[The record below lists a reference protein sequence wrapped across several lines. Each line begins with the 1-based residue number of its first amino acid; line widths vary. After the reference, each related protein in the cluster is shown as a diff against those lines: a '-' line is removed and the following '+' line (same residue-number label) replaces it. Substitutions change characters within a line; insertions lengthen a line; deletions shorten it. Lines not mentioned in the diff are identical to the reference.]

1 MLIQGDCLQEM
12 KNIETDKIDL
22 LFCDLPWSA
31 TSCKW
36 DCALDLP
43 LFWKEVNR
51 VCKINCPMFFCCNAK
66 FGNTLISSNPKNF
79 RYDLVWIKSSP
90 VGFLNAKKMPMK
102 KHELIYVFYRKLPFY
117 DLTSHK
123 HKFLDKVTEDLDE
136 KYKNKGGLYGKIS
149 RNGLKKNETHYDPA
163 LPTSIIKDDNEY
175 CKYDINKNC
184 YGGGKEN
191 RIKISKNKEDH
202 SIKYDPPLPT
212 SIIKDDLFIRGKENN
227 TENKDVYNYNERLKN
242 GKLYH
247 HSRKLQKGDDP
258 IYDPPLPT
266 SIIEGVK
273 RTCIYGDFIDFQP
286 PERKNGESRYDPPL
300 PNSILE
306 IKSEKGKHPTQK
318 PIKLIEWILKY
329 YSKEGDTVLDPTM
342 GSGSSGVACLNMNRE
357 FIGIEMDEDIFKVA
371 NNRLNVPLVE

>member
-22 LFCDLPWSA
+22 LFCDLPWAA

-36 DCALDLP
+36 DCALDLQ

-66 FGNTLISSNPKNF
+66 FGNTLITSNPKNF

-102 KHELIYVFYRKLPFY
+102 KHELIYVFYRKLPMY

-136 KYKNKGGLYGKIS
+136 KYKNKGGLYSKIS
-149 RNGLKKNETHYDPA
+149 RNGLLKNETH
-163 LPTSIIKDDNEY
+163 
-175 CKYDINKNC
+175 
-184 YGGGKEN
+184 
-191 RIKISKNKEDH
+191 
-202 SIKYDPPLPT
+202 YDPPLPT

-258 IYDPPLPT
+258 I
-266 SIIEGVK
+266 
-273 RTCIYGDFIDFQP
+273 
-286 PERKNGESRYDPPL
+286 YDPPL

>member
-1 MLIQGDCLQEM
+1 MLIQGDCLEEM

-22 LFCDLPWSA
+22 LFCDLPWQC

-51 VCKINCPMFFCCNAK
+51 ICKINCPMFFCCNAK
-66 FGNTLISSNPKNF
+66 FGNTLINSNPKNF
-79 RYDLVWIKSSP
+79 RNDLIWIKSSP

-117 DLTSHK
+117 DLSSHK
-123 HKFLDKVTEDLDE
+123 HKFIKSTDKKDI
-136 KYKNKGGLYGKIS
+136 GGLYGDKVE
-149 RNGLKKNETHYDPA
+149 RVDNLKGQYDPP
-163 LPTSIIKDDNEY
+163 LPTSIIKDDKEY

-184 YGGGKEN
+184 YGGGKDN

-247 HSRKLQKGDDP
+247 HSRKLQKGDEP
-258 IYDPPLPT
+258 I
-266 SIIEGVK
+266 
-273 RTCIYGDFIDFQP
+273 
-286 PERKNGESRYDPPL
+286 YDPPL

-342 GSGSSGVACLNMNRE
+342 GSGSCGVACLNMNRK
-357 FIGIEMDEDIFKVA
+357 FIGIEMDQDIFKVA
-371 NNRLNVPLVE
+371 NNRLNEN

>member
-22 LFCDLPWSA
+22 LFCDLPWAA

-36 DCALDLP
+36 DCALDLQ

-79 RYDLVWIKSSP
+79 RYDLVWIKSAP

-123 HKFLDKVTEDLDE
+123 HKFLGE
-136 KYKNKGGLYGKIS
+136 KKSTRTGNDGVDNKTVWKNRSKS
-149 RNGLKKNETHYDPA
+149 
-163 LPTSIIKDDNEY
+163 
-175 CKYDINKNC
+175 
-184 YGGGKEN
+184 GKETSN
-191 RIKISKNKEDH
+191 S
-202 SIKYDPPLPT
+202 YDPPLPT

-258 IYDPPLPT
+258 IYDPPLP
-266 SIIEGVK
+266 
-273 RTCIYGDFIDFQP
+273 
-286 PERKNGESRYDPPL
+286 
-300 PNSILE
+300 NSILE

-329 YSKEGDTVLDPTM
+329 YSKKGDTVLDPTM

>member
-22 LFCDLPWSA
+22 LFCDLPWQC

-66 FGNTLISSNPKNF
+66 FGNTLISSNPTNF
-79 RYDLVWIKSSP
+79 RYDLVWIKSAP

-102 KHELIYVFYRKLPFY
+102 KHELIYVFYRKLPMY
-117 DLTSHK
+117 DLSSHK
-123 HKFLDKVTEDLDE
+123 HKFLDKITEDD
-136 KYKNKGGLYGKIS
+136 K
-149 RNGLKKNETHYDPA
+149 
-163 LPTSIIKDDNEY
+163 EY

-184 YGGGKEN
+184 YGGGKDN

-247 HSRKLQKGDDP
+247 HSRKLQKGDEP
-258 IYDPPLPT
+258 I
-266 SIIEGVK
+266 
-273 RTCIYGDFIDFQP
+273 
-286 PERKNGESRYDPPL
+286 YDPPL

-342 GSGSSGVACLNMNRE
+342 GSGSTGVACLNMNRE

>member
-22 LFCDLPWSA
+22 LFCDLPWAA

-102 KHELIYVFYRKLPFY
+102 KHELIYVFYRKLPMY

-136 KYKNKGGLYGKIS
+136 KYKNKGGLYSKIS
-149 RNGLKKNETHYDPA
+149 RNGLLKNETH
-163 LPTSIIKDDNEY
+163 
-175 CKYDINKNC
+175 
-184 YGGGKEN
+184 
-191 RIKISKNKEDH
+191 
-202 SIKYDPPLPT
+202 YDPPLPT

-258 IYDPPLPT
+258 I
-266 SIIEGVK
+266 
-273 RTCIYGDFIDFQP
+273 
-286 PERKNGESRYDPPL
+286 YDPPL

>member
-1 MLIQGDCLQEM
+1 MLIKGDCLAEM
-12 KNIETDKIDL
+12 KNIEDNTVDL
-22 LFCDLPWSA
+22 LFCDLPWAA

-43 LFWKEVNR
+43 LFWKQVNR

-102 KHELIYVFYRKLPFY
+102 KHELIYVFYRKLPMY
-117 DLTSHK
+117 DLSSHK
-123 HKFLDKVTEDLDE
+123 HKFLGDKVDEIDE
-136 KYKNKGGLYGKIS
+136 KYKNKGGLYSKIS
-149 RNGLKKNETHYDPA
+149 RNGLLKNETHYSPA
-163 LPTSIIKDDNEY
+163 LPTSIIKTEDKEY

-191 RIKISKNKEDH
+191 RIKISKKKEDH

-212 SIIKDDLFIRGKENN
+212 SIIKHNSK
-227 TENKDVYNYNERLKN
+227 
-242 GKLYH
+242 
-247 HSRKLQKGDDP
+247 S
-258 IYDPPLPT
+258 
-266 SIIEGVK
+266 
-273 RTCIYGDFIDFQP
+273 IYGEKTEHYHNTNQ
-286 PERKNGESRYDPPL
+286 KNGESIYDPPL
-300 PNSILE
+300 PNSLLE

-318 PIKLIEWILKY
+318 PVKLIEWILTY

-342 GSGSSGVACLNMNRE
+342 GSGSSGVACVNMNRKY
-357 FIGIEMDEDIFKVA
+357 IGIEMDDDIFKVA
-371 NNRLNVPLVE
+371 ESRV

>member
-22 LFCDLPWSA
+22 LFCDLPWAA

-51 VCKINCPMFFCCNAK
+51 ICKINCPMFFCCNAK

-102 KHELIYVFYRKLPFY
+102 KHELIYVFYRKLPMY

-136 KYKNKGGLYGKIS
+136 KYKNKGGLYSKIS
-149 RNGLKKNETHYDPA
+149 RNGLLKNVTH
-163 LPTSIIKDDNEY
+163 
-175 CKYDINKNC
+175 
-184 YGGGKEN
+184 
-191 RIKISKNKEDH
+191 
-202 SIKYDPPLPT
+202 YDPPLPT

-258 IYDPPLPT
+258 I
-266 SIIEGVK
+266 
-273 RTCIYGDFIDFQP
+273 
-286 PERKNGESRYDPPL
+286 YDPPL

>member
-66 FGNTLISSNPKNF
+66 FGNTLITSNPKNF

-102 KHELIYVFYRKLPFY
+102 KHELIYVFYRKLPMY

-136 KYKNKGGLYGKIS
+136 KYKNKGGLYSKIS

-163 LPTSIIKDDNEY
+163 LPTSIIKTE
-175 CKYDINKNC
+175 
-184 YGGGKEN
+184 GKEDSVFG
-191 RIKISKNKEDH
+191 KTEH
-202 SIKYDPPLPT
+202 YSIDQNLRHNGGLYEPPLPT

-258 IYDPPLPT
+258 IYDPPLP
-266 SIIEGVK
+266 
-273 RTCIYGDFIDFQP
+273 
-286 PERKNGESRYDPPL
+286 
-300 PNSILE
+300 NSILE

-318 PIKLIEWILKY
+318 PIKLIEWLLKY